1 MTNQPRTAETPV
13 PDAFKGIRIAPS
25 ILSSDFGRLGAQ
37 IAEVMDAGARVIHFD
52 VMDGQFVPPITFGAD
67 LVRALRS
74 LGDLPFDSHLMTNT
88 PDRHFEAF
96 IAAGSQRVAFHLEAT
111 PHAHRLA
118 QELRE
123 RGVEAAVA
131 INPATSADAVFPLLD
146 AVDNVLVMTVN
157 PGWGGQSLIESC
169 LDKIAAIHGRAP
181 EMEITVDG
189 GVDPK
194 TIRRLWEAGASTF
207 VTGSYLMRAPSI
219 AEGIAELR
227 ALCG

>member
-1 MTNQPRTAETPV
+1 VSRV
-13 PDAFKGIRIAPS
+13 CRITPS
-25 ILSSDFGRLGAQ
+25 ILSCDPSQFRPAVEQ
-37 IAEVMDAGARVIHFD
+37 MIAGGCDGIHFD

-88 PDRHFEAF
+88 PERHFQAF

-169 LDKIAAIHGRAP
+169 LDKIAAIHARAP
-181 EMEITVDG
+181 GMEITVDG

-227 ALCG
+227 SLCG